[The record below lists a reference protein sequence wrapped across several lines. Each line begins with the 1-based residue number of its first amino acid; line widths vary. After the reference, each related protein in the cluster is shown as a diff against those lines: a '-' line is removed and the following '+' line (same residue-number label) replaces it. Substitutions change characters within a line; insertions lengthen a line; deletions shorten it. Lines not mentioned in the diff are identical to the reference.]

1 MENKSDSLTEEPSIS
16 CVLCSENSNS
26 DTLGECS
33 AICTN
38 SGVDQ
43 NEKSQSDDFV
53 PCVTKDI
60 KDRRVNSYQGMN
72 SSVHSAEDV
81 FNTFLYWRRPLPD
94 ISQDLELLQCT
105 EMHGES
111 CLVSEALC
119 NNCVASSEIKKV
131 LQSLQEHMD
140 DPDVQGKIPALIM
153 FLYTFLLGT
162 CSNFLS
168 GHLVSQ
174 DCLI

>member
-1 MENKSDSLTEEPSIS
+1 MP
-16 CVLCSENSNS
+16 CSENSDS
-26 DTLGECS
+26 DAREES
-33 AICTN
+33 SSIRTN
-38 SGVDQ
+38 PGVDQ
-43 NEKSQSDDFV
+43 TEWNESDHCG
-53 PCVTKDI
+53 PCVTNDLKDFQ
-60 KDRRVNSYQGMN
+60 VNRYQGMN

-105 EMHGES
+105 EMHGET

-140 DPDVQGKIPALIM
+140 DPDVQGKILLSSFSIMLVFLALVQII
-153 FLYTFLLGT
+153 LLG
-162 CSNFLS
+162 
-168 GHLVSQ
+168 HHVSQ
-174 DCLI
+174 DIMKQYNDPLCFSIACHLL